1 MAIAAGVRLQTGS
14 TVVASPIRDVTPAI
28 CVSSTTASWVQ
39 PSAVPKRA

>member
-14 TVVASPIRDVTPAI
+14 TVVASPIREVTAAI
-28 CVSSTTASWVQ
+28 WVSTTTASCVQ